1 MEGPQTGVR
10 EVVSGVSKTEVTVGG
25 RTISFETGR
34 LAKQASGSV
43 LVRTGDTMVLVT
55 AVVAASERNVDFF
68 PLTVDIEAG
77 MYAAGKIPGGF
88 IKKEGRPSDQSI
100 LNARLID
107 RPIRPL
113 WPKGF
118 NRETHIVATVLSVDK
133 KNPYDVLALTGASA
147 ALCLSEAPFGGPV
160 GAVRVAKVE
169 GEWVV
174 NPTYEEIDQSPIN
187 LVVAGT
193 KDAIGMVEAGCD
205 EVDEADIVAALE
217 VAHEAIKGICSGIS
231 AWAAEVGVPKMEFT
245 PKVADRGLMEKI
257 KESYGD
263 RLIEACN
270 VLDKH
275 GRAGALAALKQELVS
290 GWLPEDAT
298 EEQIAEAAGVSK
310 AFDAVEKEHVRKTIA
325 VDKKRPDARGVD
337 EIRPISCE
345 VSVAPRTHGSGLF
358 TRGQTQVMTLLTLGA
373 ARDEQRVDGLDIEES
388 KRFMHHYKFP
398 PFSVGETGFMRGP
411 GRREIGH
418 GALAERALVPVVPDE
433 EQFPYTI
440 RLVSETLES
449 NGSSSMAS
457 VCASTLAMM
466 DAGVPIARP
475 VAGIA
480 MGLIKEGDDYVVL
493 TDIAGVED
501 HLGDMDFKV
510 AGTDRGITAL
520 QMDIKI
526 TGVTFEIMRD
536 ALARARKARLFIL
549 DRIAEALSGPRP
561 ELSEF
566 APRIATI
573 RIDPEKIG
581 AVIGKGG
588 ETIRGME
595 AEFECTIDV
604 AEDGLIKVFA
614 TDGKLGDQCIQRI
627 NLLTRETQVGDI
639 VEGHVASTTSFG
651 AFVTLKPGTDGLVHI
666 SRLADRRVATVE
678 EVVNRGDL
686 VRVEVLDVQQQ
697 PGGKEKISLRLLENL
712 SKKDD

>member
-1 MEGPQTGVR
+1 VAN
-10 EVVSGVSKTEVTVGG
+10 GVSRTEVTLGD
-25 RTISFETGR
+25 RTITFETGR

-43 LVRTGDTMVLVT
+43 VVRSGDTMVLVT
-55 AVVAASERNVDFF
+55 AVIAANERNVDFF
-68 PLTVDIEAG
+68 PLTVDVEAG

-133 KNPYDVLALTGASA
+133 KNPYDVLAVTGASA

-160 GAVRVAKVE
+160 AAVRVVKVDDA
-169 GEWVV
+169 WIV
-174 NPTYEEIDQSPIN
+174 NPTYEEIDQSPVN

-193 KDAIGMVEAGCD
+193 KDAIGMVEAGCE
-205 EVDEADIVAALE
+205 EVDEADIIAGLE
-217 VAHEAIKGICSGIS
+217 VAHDAIKKICAAIS
-231 AWAAEVGVPKMEFT
+231 TWTAEIGEPKMEFA
-245 PKVADRGLMEKI
+245 PKVPDRALM
-257 KESYGD
+257 D
-263 RLIEACN
+263 RVKARVGSRIEEASN

-275 GRAGALAALKQELVS
+275 GRSDALSTLKQELV
-290 GWLPEDAT
+290 GNWLSAEPSD
-298 EEQIAEAAGVSK
+298 EEVAEAAKVAK
-310 AFDAVEKEHVRKTIA
+310 AFDAVEKESVRKAIA
-325 VDKKRPDARGVD
+325 VDKKRPDGRGVD
-337 EIRPISCE
+337 EIRQISCD
-345 VSVAPRTHGSGLF
+345 VSYAPRTHGSGLF
-358 TRGQTQVMTLLTLGA
+358 TRGQTQVLTLLTLGA

-418 GALAERALVPVVPDE
+418 GALAERALLPVVPDE
-433 EQFPYTI
+433 EKFPYTI

-457 VCASTLAMM
+457 VCASTLALM
-466 DAGVPIARP
+466 DAGVPITSP

-510 AGTDRGITAL
+510 AGTEKGITAL

-526 TGVTFEIMRD
+526 SGVTFEIMRD
-536 ALARARKARLFIL
+536 ALARAKKARLFIL
-549 DRIAEALSGPRP
+549 ERIAEAIPGPRA
-561 ELSEF
+561 ELSDF

-614 TDGKLGDQCIQRI
+614 TDGKLGDGCIERI
-627 NLLTRETQVGDI
+627 GLLTRETQVGDI
-639 VEGHVASTTSFG
+639 VDGRVASTTSFG

-666 SRLADRRVATVE
+666 SRLADHRVNVVE
-678 EVVNRGDL
+678 DVVNRGDL
-686 VRVEVLDVQQQ
+686 VRVEVLDVQIQ
-697 PGGKEKISLRLLENL
+697 GGKEKISLKLLENL
-712 SKKDD
+712 SKKEG

>member
-1 MEGPQTGVR
+1 M
-10 EVVSGVSKTEVTVGG
+10 VSGVSKTEVTLGDKKI
-25 RTISFETGR
+25 TFETGK

-43 LVRTGDTMVLVT
+43 VDRSGDTMVLCT
-55 AVVAASERNVDFF
+55 AVVASTERNVDFF
-68 PLTVDIEAG
+68 PLTVDVEAG
-77 MYAAGKIPGGF
+77 LYAAGKIPGGF
-88 IKKEGRPSDQSI
+88 IKKEGRPSDQAI

-118 NRETHIVATVLSVDK
+118 NKETHIVATVLSVDK
-133 KNPYDVLALTGASA
+133 TNPYDVLAVAGASA
-147 ALCLSEAPFGGPV
+147 ALCLSEAPFMGPV
-160 GAVRVAKVE
+160 GCVRVAKVD
-169 GEWVV
+169 GSWGV
-174 NPTYEEIDQSPIN
+174 NPTYEEIEQSPVN

-193 KDAIGMVEAGCD
+193 AEAIGMVEAGCE
-205 EVDEADIVAALE
+205 EVDEADILAGLE
-217 VAHEAIKGICSGIS
+217 VAHEAIKKQAQVIT
-231 AWAAEVGVPKMEFT
+231 AWAKEAGKPKMDFAQKL
-245 PKVADRGLMEKI
+245 PDQLLMDKI
-257 KESYGD
+257 KARFGGD
-263 RLIEACN
+263 VQDASN
-270 VLDKH
+270 VFDKH
-275 GRAGALAALKQELVS
+275 KRAEAVANVKMQVLAAWPPAEGSEDSAAETAALA
-290 GWLPEDAT
+290 
-298 EEQIAEAAGVSK
+298 K
-310 AFDAVEKEHVRKTIA
+310 AFDAVEKETVRRTIA
-325 VDKKRPDARGVD
+325 VDKKRPDGRGVD
-337 EIRPISCE
+337 EIRPLDCD
-345 VSVAPRTHGSGLF
+345 VKVAPRTHGSGLF
-358 TRGQTQVMTLLTLGA
+358 TRGQTQVLTLLTLGA
-373 ARDEQRVDGLDIEES
+373 ARDEQRIDGLDIEES

-418 GALAERALVPVVPDE
+418 GALAERALIPVIPDE
-433 EQFPYTI
+433 EKFPYTI

-457 VCASTLAMM
+457 VCASTLALM
-466 DAGVPIARP
+466 DAGVPITRP

-480 MGLIKEGDDYVVL
+480 MGLIKEKEDYVVL

-510 AGTDRGITAL
+510 AGTDKGITAL

-526 TGVTFEIMRD
+526 KGVTFEIMKD
-536 ALARARKARLFIL
+536 ALERARKARLAIL
-549 DRIAEALSGPRP
+549 DAIAGALPGPRA
-561 ELSEF
+561 ELSDF

-614 TDGKLGDQCIQRI
+614 TDGKLGDACIERI
-627 NLLTRETQVGDI
+627 HILTKNMEVGDI
-639 VEGHVASTTSFG
+639 VEGRVASTTSFG

-666 SRLADRRVATVE
+666 SRLADHRVGTVE

-686 VRVEVLDVQQQ
+686 VRVEVLDVQMQN
-697 PGGKEKISLRLLENL
+697 GKEKISLRLLENL
-712 SKKDD
+712 SEKEGSGN

>member
-1 MEGPQTGVR
+1 MA
-10 EVVSGVSKTEVTVGG
+10 SGVSRTEVAVGD
-25 RTISFETGR
+25 RIISFETGR

-43 LVRTGDTMVLVT
+43 LVRSGDTMVLVT
-55 AVVAASERNVDFF
+55 AVVAANERNVDFF
-68 PLTVDIEAG
+68 PLTVDVEAG

-88 IKKEGRPSDQSI
+88 IKKEGRPSDQAI

-118 NRETHIVATVLSVDK
+118 NRETHIVATVLSVDR
-133 KNPYDVLALTGASA
+133 KNPYDVLAVTGASA
-147 ALCLSEAPFGGPV
+147 ALALSEAPFLGPV

-169 GEWVV
+169 GSWIV
-174 NPTYEEIDQSPIN
+174 NPTYEEIDLSPIN

-193 KDAIGMVEAGCD
+193 KDAIGMVEAGCE
-205 EVDEADIVAALE
+205 EVDEADLVEALE
-217 VAHEAIKGICSGIS
+217 VAHEAIKKICDVVSTWQTEAG
-231 AWAAEVGVPKMEFT
+231 EPKMEFVEKL
-245 PKVADRGLMEKI
+245 PDRALMDKI
-257 KESYGD
+257 KERYGE
-263 RLIEACN
+263 RLTEAFN
-270 VLDKH
+270 VFDKH
-275 GRAGALAALKQELVS
+275 GRADALAVLKQEVV
-290 GWLPEDAT
+290 GNWLPEDAT
-298 EEQIAEAAGVSK
+298 EEQIAEAVGVSK
-310 AFDAVEKEHVRKTIA
+310 AFDAVEKEHVRRTIA
-325 VDKKRPDARGVD
+325 VEKKRPDARGVD
-337 EIRPISCE
+337 EIRPITCE

-418 GALAERALVPVVPDE
+418 GALAERSLVPVVPDE
-433 EQFPYTI
+433 EKFPYTI

-457 VCASTLAMM
+457 VCASTLALM

-510 AGTDRGITAL
+510 AGTDRGVTAL

-549 DRIAEALSGPRP
+549 ERIADSISGPRS

-614 TDGKLGDQCIQRI
+614 TDGKLGDQCIERI
-627 NLLTRETQVGDI
+627 NLLTRETQAGDI
-639 VEGHVASTTSFG
+639 VEGRVASTTSFG

-712 SKKDD
+712 SKGPDSK

>member
-1 MEGPQTGVR
+1 MGEKTVA
-10 EVVSGVSKTEVTVGG
+10 SGVSTTEVTVGDK
-25 RTISFETGR
+25 RITFETGR
-34 LAKQASGSV
+34 LAKQASGAV
-43 LVRTGDTMVLVT
+43 VVRSGDTMVLVT
-55 AVVAASERNVDFF
+55 AVVASTERNADFF
-68 PLTVDIEAG
+68 PLTVDVEAG

-88 IKKEGRPSDQSI
+88 IKKEGRPSDQAI

-118 NRETHIVATVLSVDK
+118 NKETHIVATVLSVDK
-133 KNPYDVLALTGASA
+133 TNPYDVLALVGASA
-147 ALCLSEAPFGGPV
+147 ALSISEAPFLGPV
-160 GAVRVAKVE
+160 GAVRMAKVD
-169 GEWVV
+169 GAWVV
-174 NPTYEEIDQSPIN
+174 NPTYQQIEKSPIN

-193 KDAIGMVEAGCD
+193 ADAIGMVEAGCE
-205 EVDEADIVAALE
+205 EVDESEIIAGLE
-217 VAHEAIKGICSGIS
+217 VAHEAIKKQVEVIN
-231 AWAAEVGVPKMEFT
+231 AWAAEVGVPKMEFAERL
-245 PKVADRGLMEKI
+245 PDQLLVDKI
-257 KESYGD
+257 KARFAGD
-263 RLIEACN
+263 IATASA

-275 GRAGALAALKQELVS
+275 ERASALAEVKQRVLDAWPPAADAADPSDEIAAL
-290 GWLPEDAT
+290 
-298 EEQIAEAAGVSK
+298 SK
-310 AFDAVEKEHVRKTIA
+310 AFDAVEKEMVRRAIA
-325 VDKKRPDARGVD
+325 VEKKRPDGRAIE
-337 EIRPISCE
+337 EIRPLACE
-345 VSVAPRTHGSGLF
+345 VGVAPRTHGSGLF
-358 TRGQTQVMTLLTLGA
+358 TRGQTQVLTLLTLGA
-373 ARDEQRVDGLDIEES
+373 ARDEQRIDGLDIEES

-398 PFSVGETGFMRGP
+398 PFSVGEVGFMRGP

-433 EQFPYTI
+433 ETFPYTI
-440 RLVSETLES
+440 RLVSETMES

-457 VCASTLAMM
+457 VCASTLALM
-466 DAGVPIARP
+466 DAGVPITRP

-480 MGLIKEGDDYVVL
+480 MGLVKEKDDYVVL

-526 TGVTFEIMRD
+526 KGVTFAIMRD
-536 ALARARKARLFIL
+536 ALERAKKARLFIL
-549 DRIAEALSGPRP
+549 DTMAKAIESPRATLSD
-561 ELSEF
+561 F

-614 TDGKLGDQCIQRI
+614 TDGKLGDACIERI
-627 NLLTRETQVGDI
+627 GLLTRDTRAGDI
-639 VEGHVASTTSFG
+639 VEGRVASTTSFG
-651 AFVTLKPGTDGLVHI
+651 AFVTLKPGTDGLIHI
-666 SRLADRRVATVE
+666 SRLADRRVGTVE
-678 EVVNRGDL
+678 EVVNKGDL
-686 VRVEVLDVQQQ
+686 VRVEVLEVQSQ
-697 PGGKEKISLRLLENL
+697 GGKEKISLRLLENL
-712 SKKDD
+712 SKKEGSVD

>member
-1 MEGPQTGVR
+1 VA
-10 EVVSGVSKTEVTVGG
+10 SGVSRTEVGLGDKRIT
-25 RTISFETGR
+25 FETGR
-34 LAKQASGSV
+34 LAKQASGAV
-43 LVRTGDTMVLVT
+43 VVRSGDTMVLVT
-55 AVVAASERNVDFF
+55 AVVASTERNVDFF
-68 PLTVDIEAG
+68 PLTVDVEAG

-88 IKKEGRPSDQSI
+88 IKKEGRPSDQAI

-133 KNPYDVLALTGASA
+133 TNPYDVLALAGASA
-147 ALCLSEAPFGGPV
+147 ALCLSEAPFLGPV
-160 GAVRVAKVE
+160 GAVRVAKVD
-169 GEWVV
+169 GSWVV
-174 NPTYEEIDQSPIN
+174 NPTYEEIDKSPVN

-193 KDAIGMVEAGCD
+193 ADAISMVEAGCE
-205 EVDEADIVAALE
+205 EVDEAEVIAGLE
-217 VAHEAIKGICSGIS
+217 VAHEAIKKQVEVIRS
-231 AWAAEVGVPKMEFT
+231 WAAEVGVPKMEFEEKL
-245 PKVADRGLMEKI
+245 PDRLLMDKI
-257 KESYGD
+257 KARFGVE
-263 RLIEACN
+263 IEEASS
-270 VLDKH
+270 VLDKLERTSAVAAVKREVLEAFPP
-275 GRAGALAALKQELVS
+275 GEDSEDPAAETARLA
-290 GWLPEDAT
+290 
-298 EEQIAEAAGVSK
+298 K
-310 AFDAVEKEHVRKTIA
+310 AFDGVEKETVRRVIA
-325 VDKKRPDARGVD
+325 VDKKRPDGRGVD
-337 EIRPISCE
+337 EIREISCDIR
-345 VSVAPRTHGSGLF
+345 VAPRTHGSGLF
-358 TRGQTQVMTLLTLGA
+358 TRGQTQVLTLLTLGA
-373 ARDEQRVDGLDIEES
+373 ARDEQRIDGLDLEES

-418 GALAERALVPVVPDE
+418 GALAERALIPLIPDE
-433 EQFPYTI
+433 EAFPYTI

-457 VCASTLAMM
+457 VCASTLALM
-466 DAGVPIARP
+466 DAGVPVARP

-480 MGLIKEGDDYVVL
+480 MGLVKEMADYVVL

-510 AGTDRGITAL
+510 AGTVKGITAL

-526 TGVTFEIMRD
+526 TGVTFDIMRD
-536 ALARARKARLFIL
+536 ALERARKARLFIL
-549 DRIAEALSGPRP
+549 DKITETIGAPRSQLSD
-561 ELSEF
+561 F
-566 APRIATI
+566 APRISTI

-604 AEDGLIKVFA
+604 SEDGLIKVFA
-614 TDGKLGDQCIQRI
+614 TDGRLGDACIERI
-627 NLLTRETQVGDI
+627 GLLTRETQAGDI
-639 VEGHVASTTSFG
+639 VEGRVASTTSFG

-666 SRLADRRVATVE
+666 SRLADHRVGTVE

-686 VRVEVLDVQQQ
+686 VRVEVLEVQMQ
-697 PGGKEKISLRLLENL
+697 GGKEKISLRLLENL
-712 SKKDD
+712 SKKDGSVG

>member
-1 MEGPQTGVR
+1 MA
-10 EVVSGVSKTEVTVGG
+10 SGVSTTEVTVGDKQI
-25 RTISFETGR
+25 TFETGR
-34 LAKQASGSV
+34 LAKQASGAV
-43 LVRTGDTMVLVT
+43 VVRSGDTMVLVT
-55 AVVAASERNVDFF
+55 AVVATNERNVDFF
-68 PLTVDIEAG
+68 PLTVDVEAG

-88 IKKEGRPSDQSI
+88 IKREGRASDQSI

-118 NRETHIVATVLSVDK
+118 NRETHIVATVLSVDR
-133 KNPYDVLALTGASA
+133 KNPYDVLAIAGASA
-147 ALCLSEAPFGGPV
+147 ALCISEAPFAGPV
-160 GAVRVAKVE
+160 GAVRVAKIE
-169 GEWVV
+169 GNWVV
-174 NPTYEEIDQSPIN
+174 NPTYEEIDQSPVN

-193 KDAIGMVEAGCD
+193 RNAISMVEAGCD
-205 EVDEADIVAALE
+205 EVDEADIIAGLE
-217 VAHEAIKGICSGIS
+217 VAHEAIKKQVDAIS
-231 AWAAEVGVPKMEFT
+231 AWAAEVGVPKMEFA
-245 PKVADRGLMEKI
+245 PKLPDRAVMDKI
-257 KESYGD
+257 KARVGSQ
-263 RLIEACN
+263 IQEASN

-275 GRAGALAALKQELVS
+275 DRAGELAALKQELVTNWAPD
-290 GWLPEDAT
+290 GAT
-298 EEQIAEAAGVSK
+298 DEQIAEAAQVAK
-310 AFDAVEKEHVRKTIA
+310 AFDAVEKEAVRHAIA
-325 VDKKRPDARGVD
+325 VDKKRPDGRGVD
-337 EIRPISCE
+337 EIRTITCE
-345 VSVAPRTHGSGLF
+345 VGVAPRTHGSGLF
-358 TRGQTQVMTLLTLGA
+358 TRGQTQVLTLLTLGA
-373 ARDEQRVDGLDIEES
+373 ARDEQRIDGLDIEES

-398 PFSVGETGFMRGP
+398 PFSVGEAGFMRGP

-418 GALAERALVPVVPDE
+418 GALAERALLRVVPDE
-433 EQFPYTI
+433 EKFPYTI

-457 VCASTLAMM
+457 VCASTLALM
-466 DAGVPIARP
+466 DAGVPIAHP

-480 MGLIKEGDDYVVL
+480 MGLVKEGDDYVVL

-510 AGTDRGITAL
+510 AGTDKGITAL

-549 DRIAEALSGPRP
+549 DRMAEVLSGPRP
-561 ELSEF
+561 ELSDF

-614 TDGKLGDQCIQRI
+614 TDGKLGDGCIERI
-627 NLLTRETQVGDI
+627 GLLTRETQVGDI
-639 VEGHVASTTSFG
+639 VEGRVASTTSFG

-666 SRLADRRVATVE
+666 SRLADHRVNVVE
-678 EVVNRGDL
+678 DVVNRGDL
-686 VRVEVLDVQQQ
+686 VRVEVLDVQMQ
-697 PGGKEKISLRLLENL
+697 GGKEKISLRLLENL
-712 SKKDD
+712 SAKEG

>member
-1 MEGPQTGVR
+1 VSTR
-10 EVVSGVSKTEVTVGG
+10 EVVVGDK
-25 RTISFETGR
+25 RISFETGR
-34 LAKQASGSV
+34 LAKQASGAV
-43 LVRTGDTMVLVT
+43 VVRSGDTMVLVT
-55 AVVAASERNVDFF
+55 AVVAATERNVDFF
-68 PLTVDIEAG
+68 PLTVDVEAG

-88 IKKEGRPSDQSI
+88 IKKEGRPSDQAI

-133 KNPYDVLALTGASA
+133 KNPYDVLAVVGASA
-147 ALCLSEAPFGGPV
+147 ALCLSEAPFLGPV
-160 GAVRVAKVE
+160 GAVRVAKVD
-169 GEWVV
+169 GAWVV
-174 NPTYEEIDQSPIN
+174 NPTYEEIELSPVN

-193 KDAIGMVEAGCD
+193 RNAIGMVEAGCD
-205 EVDEADIVAALE
+205 EVDESDIIAGLE
-217 VAHEAIKGICSGIS
+217 VAHEAIRKQVDEIA
-231 AWAAEVGVPKMEFT
+231 AWAAEAGVAKMEFAEKL
-245 PKVADRGLMEKI
+245 PDRALMDKIRARAGAD
-257 KESYGD
+257 
-263 RLIEACN
+263 IEEASN

-275 GRAGALAALKQELVS
+275 GRADALAALKQDIVANWLVD
-290 GWLPEDAT
+290 DAS
-298 EEQIAEAAGVSK
+298 EEEVAEAGQVAK
-310 AFDAVEKEHVRKTIA
+310 AFDAVEKETVRRAIA
-325 VDKKRPDARGVD
+325 VEKKRPDGRGAD

-345 VSVAPRTHGSGLF
+345 VGVAPRTHGSGLF
-358 TRGQTQVMTLLTLGA
+358 TRGQTQVLTLLTLGA
-373 ARDEQRVDGLDIEES
+373 ARDEQRIDGLDIEES

-418 GALAERALVPVVPDE
+418 GALAERALSPVVPDE
-433 EQFPYTI
+433 EKFPYTI

-457 VCASTLAMM
+457 VCASTLALM
-466 DAGVPIARP
+466 DAGVPVSRP

-480 MGLIKEGDDYVVL
+480 MGLIKEGDEYVVL

-526 TGVTFEIMRD
+526 SGVTFEIMRD

-549 DRIAEALSGPRP
+549 DRIADAISGPRP

-614 TDGKLGDQCIQRI
+614 TDGKLGDACIERI
-627 NLLTRETQVGDI
+627 NLLTRETQAGDI
-639 VEGHVASTTSFG
+639 VEGRVASTTSFG

-666 SRLADRRVATVE
+666 SRLADHRVATVE
-678 EVVNRGDL
+678 DVVNRGDL
-686 VRVEVLDVQQQ
+686 VRVEVLDVQVQ
-697 PGGKEKISLRLLENL
+697 GGKEKISLRLLENL
-712 SKKDD
+712 SKKEG

>member
-1 MEGPQTGVR
+1 MG
-10 EVVSGVSKTEVTVGG
+10 SGVSSTEVTLGDK
-25 RTISFETGR
+25 RITFETGK
-34 LAKQASGSV
+34 LAKQASGAV
-43 LVRTGDTMVLVT
+43 VVRSGDTMVLVT
-55 AVVAASERNVDFF
+55 AVVASNERNVDFF
-68 PLTVDIEAG
+68 PLTVDVEAG

-88 IKKEGRPSDQSI
+88 IKKEGRASDQAI

-118 NRETHIVATVLSVDK
+118 NKETHIVATVLSVDRV
-133 KNPYDVLALTGASA
+133 NPYDVLALAGASA
-147 ALCLSEAPFGGPV
+147 ALSISEAPFAGPV
-160 GAVRVAKVE
+160 GAVRVAKVD
-169 GEWVV
+169 GEWVI
-174 NPTYEEIDQSPIN
+174 NPTYDEIDRSPIN

-193 KDAIGMVEAGCD
+193 ADAIGMVEAGC
-205 EVDEADIVAALE
+205 EEISEADIVAALE
-217 VAHEAIKGICSGIS
+217 VGHEAIKKECQVIA
-231 AWAAEVGVPKMEFT
+231 AWAAEIGKPKMEFVERL
-245 PKVADRGLMEKI
+245 PDAGLMDKI
-257 KESYGD
+257 RTRFGQDIS
-263 RLIEACN
+263 RASA
-270 VLDKH
+270 VFDKH
-275 GRAGALAALKQELVS
+275 ERSDALAALKQQVLET
-290 GWLPEDAT
+290 WPPADDAADPA
-298 EEQIAEAAGVSK
+298 AETAALAK
-310 AFDAVEKEHVRKTIA
+310 AFDAVEKETVRRSIA
-325 VDKKRPDARGVD
+325 VDKKRPDGRGTE

-345 VSVAPRTHGSGLF
+345 VGMAPRTHGSGLF
-358 TRGQTQVMTLLTLGA
+358 TRGQTQVLTLLTLGA
-373 ARDEQRVDGLDIEES
+373 ARDEQRIDGIDLEES

-398 PFSVGETGFMRGP
+398 PFSVGEAGFMRGP

-433 EQFPYTI
+433 EKFPYTI

-457 VCASTLAMM
+457 VCGSTLALL
-466 DAGVPIARP
+466 DAGVPITRP

-480 MGLIKEGDDYVVL
+480 MGLVKEQDDYVVL

-526 TGVTFEIMRD
+526 KGVTFDIMRD
-536 ALARARKARLFIL
+536 ALESARKARLFIL
-549 DRIAEALSGPRP
+549 DRIGEALPGPRT

-614 TDGKLGDQCIQRI
+614 SSGKLGDACIERI
-627 NLLTRETQVGDI
+627 GLLTRETRAGDI
-639 VEGHVASTTSFG
+639 VEGRVASTTSFG

-666 SRLADRRVATVE
+666 SRLADHRVGTVE

-686 VRVEVLDVQQQ
+686 VRVEVLEVQQQ
-697 PGGKEKISLRLLENL
+697 GGKEKISLRLLENL
-712 SKKDD
+712 SKEGSGD

>member
-1 MEGPQTGVR
+1 VA
-10 EVVSGVSKTEVTVGG
+10 SGVSKTEIIVGG
-25 RTISFETGR
+25 KTISLETGR
-34 LAKQASGSV
+34 LAKQASGSA
-43 LVRTGDTMVLVT
+43 LIRMGDTMVLVT
-55 AVVAASERNVDFF
+55 AVVASNERNVDFF
-68 PLTVDIEAG
+68 PLTVDVEAG

-88 IKKEGRPSDQSI
+88 IKKEGRANDHSI
-100 LNARLID
+100 LTARLID

-118 NRETHIVATVLSVDK
+118 NKETHIVATVLSVDK
-133 KNPYDVLALTGASA
+133 KNPYDVLAVTGASA

-169 GEWVV
+169 DEWIV
-174 NPTYEEIDQSPIN
+174 NPTYEEIEQSPIN

-193 KDAIGMVEAGCD
+193 RDAIGMVEAGCE
-205 EVDEADIVAALE
+205 EVDEADIIAGLE
-217 VAHEAIKGICSGIS
+217 VAHEAIKQICAGIA
-231 AWAAEVGVPKMEFT
+231 AWAAEVGVPNMEFAPRVPDKT
-245 PKVADRGLMEKI
+245 LMAKVKAR
-257 KESYGD
+257 YGD
-263 RLIEACN
+263 RMVEASN

-275 GRAGALAALKQELVS
+275 GRADALSALKQEAVAS
-290 GWLPEDAT
+290 WAPEGSS
-298 EEQIAEAAGVSK
+298 EEQIAEVAGVAK
-310 AFDAVEKEHVRKTIA
+310 AFDALEKEYVRHTIA

-337 EIRPISCE
+337 EIRAISCE
-345 VSVAPRTHGSGLF
+345 VGVAPRTHGSGLF
-358 TRGQTQVMTLLTLGA
+358 TRGQTQVLTLLTLGA
-373 ARDEQRVDGLDIEES
+373 ARDEQRVDGLDVEES

-398 PFSVGETGFMRGP
+398 PFSVGEAGFMRGP

-418 GALAERALVPVVPDE
+418 GALAERALVRVIPDE
-433 EQFPYTI
+433 EKFPYTI

-457 VCASTLAMM
+457 VCASTLALM
-466 DAGVPIARP
+466 DAGVPITRP

-510 AGTDRGITAL
+510 AGTDQGITAL

-526 TGVTFEIMRD
+526 TGVTFDIMRD
-536 ALARARKARLFIL
+536 ALARAKKARLFIL
-549 DRIAEALSGPRP
+549 DRIAEVISAPRADLSD
-561 ELSEF
+561 F

-614 TDGKLGDQCIQRI
+614 TDGKLGDGCIERI
-627 NLLTRETQVGDI
+627 GLLTRETQVGDI
-639 VEGHVASTTSFG
+639 VEGRVASTTSFG
-651 AFVTLKPGTDGLVHI
+651 AFVTLKPGTDGLVPI
-666 SRLADRRVATVE
+666 SRLADHRVNVVE
-678 EVVNRGDL
+678 DVVNRGDL
-686 VRVEVLDVQQQ
+686 VRVEVLEVQMQ
-697 PGGKEKISLRLLENL
+697 GGKEKISLRLLENL
-712 SKKDD
+712 SHKEG

>member
-1 MEGPQTGVR
+1 VAGEVR
-10 EVVSGVSKTEVTVGG
+10 TTEVTVGDK
-25 RTISFETGR
+25 RITFETGR
-34 LAKQASGSV
+34 LAKQASGAV
-43 LVRTGDTMVLVT
+43 VVRSGDTMVLVT
-55 AVVAASERNVDFF
+55 AVIASTERNVDFF
-68 PLTVDIEAG
+68 PLTVDVEAG

-133 KNPYDVLALTGASA
+133 KNPYDVLAVAGASA
-147 ALCLSEAPFGGPV
+147 ALSLSQAPFMGPV
-160 GAVRVAKVE
+160 GAVRVAKVD
-169 GEWVV
+169 GNWVV
-174 NPTYEEIDQSPIN
+174 NPTYEEIDKSPVN

-193 KDAIGMVEAGCD
+193 AEAIGMVEAGCEEID
-205 EVDEADIVAALE
+205 ESEILAGLE
-217 VAHEAIKGICSGIS
+217 VAHDAIKKQVEVIRAWS
-231 AWAAEVGVPKMEFT
+231 AEFGVAKMEFAERV
-245 PKVADRGLMEKI
+245 PDRELMERI
-257 KESYGD
+257 KSRFGSD
-263 RLIEACN
+263 IEKASG
-270 VLDKH
+270 VFDKLE
-275 GRAGALAALKQELVS
+275 RASALSALKQEVVAALVPS
-290 GWLPEDAT
+290 GEAVDGTPDAG
-298 EEQIAEAAGVSK
+298 AVGK
-310 AFDAVEKEHVRKTIA
+310 AFDDVEKELVRKVIA
-325 VDKKRPDARGVD
+325 VDKKRPDGRGVD
-337 EIRPISCE
+337 EIRPIDCE
-345 VSVAPRTHGSGLF
+345 VRVAPRTHGSGLF
-358 TRGQTQVMTLLTLGA
+358 TRGQTQVLTLLTLGA
-373 ARDEQRVDGLDIEES
+373 ARDEQRIDGLDVEES

-418 GALAERALVPVVPDE
+418 GALAERALDQVIPDE
-433 EQFPYTI
+433 ETFPYTI

-457 VCASTLAMM
+457 VCASTLALL
-466 DAGVPIARP
+466 DAGVPIVRP

-480 MGLIKEGDDYVVL
+480 MGLVKEGDDYVIL

-510 AGTDRGITAL
+510 AGTQQGITAL

-526 TGVTFEIMRD
+526 KGITFDIMKD
-536 ALARARKARLFIL
+536 ALERARKARLFIL
-549 DRIAEALSGPRP
+549 DKIAAVLSAPRG

-566 APRIATI
+566 APRIGTI

-604 AEDGLIKVFA
+604 AEDGLVKVFA
-614 TDGKLGDQCIQRI
+614 SDGKLGDTCLERI
-627 NLLTRETQVGDI
+627 RLLTRETQVGDI
-639 VEGHVASTTSFG
+639 VEGRVASTTSFG
-651 AFVTLKPGTDGLVHI
+651 AFVTLKPGTDGLIHI
-666 SRLADRRVATVE
+666 SRLADHRVNTVE
-678 EVVNRGDL
+678 DVVNRGDL
-686 VRVEVLDVQQQ
+686 VRVEVLEVQMQ
-697 PGGKEKISLRLLENL
+697 GGKEKISLRLLENL
-712 SKKDD
+712 SSKEGSGD

>member
-1 MEGPQTGVR
+1 VA
-10 EVVSGVSKTEVTVGG
+10 SGVSRTEVTLGDK
-25 RTISFETGR
+25 TISFETGR
-34 LAKQASGSV
+34 LAKQASGAV
-43 LVRTGDTMVLVT
+43 VVRSGDTMVLVT
-55 AVVAASERNVDFF
+55 AVVASNERNVDFF
-68 PLTVDIEAG
+68 PLTVDVEAG

-88 IKKEGRPSDQSI
+88 IKREGRASDQAI

-107 RPIRPL
+107 RPVRPL

-118 NRETHIVATVLSVDK
+118 NKETHIVATVLSVDK
-133 KNPYDVLALTGASA
+133 TNPYDVLAVAGASA
-147 ALCLSEAPFGGPV
+147 ALSISEAPFQGPI
-160 GAVRVAKVE
+160 GAVRVAKVN
-169 GEWVV
+169 GSWVV
-174 NPTYEEIDQSPIN
+174 NPTYDEIDQSPVN

-193 KDAIGMVEAGCD
+193 SEAIGMVEAGCE
-205 EVDEADIVAALE
+205 EVDEAEILAGLE
-217 VAHEAIKGICSGIS
+217 VAHDAIKKQVEAIRS
-231 AWAAEVGVPKMEFT
+231 WAAEVGAPKMEFAQKL
-245 PKVADRGLMEKI
+245 PDPALMDKI
-257 KESYGD
+257 RAQFGAAVEQAS
-263 RLIEACN
+263 N

-275 GRAGALAALKQELVS
+275 ERSAAVAAVKQQVLETWPPAEGSEDPAAESAALA
-290 GWLPEDAT
+290 
-298 EEQIAEAAGVSK
+298 K
-310 AFDAVEKEHVRKTIA
+310 AFDAVEKETVRRVVA
-325 VDKKRPDARGVD
+325 VDKKRPDGRGVD
-337 EIRPISCE
+337 EIRQLDCD
-345 VSVAPRTHGSGLF
+345 VRVAPRTHGSGLF
-358 TRGQTQVMTLLTLGA
+358 TRGQTQVLTLLTLGA
-373 ARDEQRVDGLDIEES
+373 ARDEQRIDGLDIEES

-398 PFSVGETGFMRGP
+398 PFSVGEAGFMRGP

-418 GALAERALVPVVPDE
+418 GALAERALSPLIPGE

-457 VCASTLAMM
+457 VCASTLALM
-466 DAGVPIARP
+466 DAGVPIERP

-510 AGTDRGITAL
+510 AGTDQGITAL

-526 TGVTFEIMRD
+526 QGVTFAIMKD
-536 ALARARKARLFIL
+536 ALERARQARMFIL
-549 DRIAEALSGPRP
+549 DKIKSTIGEPRTQLSD
-561 ELSEF
+561 F
-566 APRIATI
+566 APRIGTI

-614 TDGKLGDQCIQRI
+614 TDGRLGDACLERI
-627 NLLTRETQVGDI
+627 GLLTRETQAGDI
-639 VEGHVASTTSFG
+639 IEGRVASTTSFG

-666 SRLADRRVATVE
+666 SRLADRRVANVE

-686 VRVEVLDVQQQ
+686 VRVEVLEVQQQ

-712 SKKDD
+712 SAKEGSVD

>member
-1 MEGPQTGVR
+1 MA
-10 EVVSGVSKTEVTVGG
+10 SGISAVEVTVGDKKI
-25 RTISFETGR
+25 TFETGK
-34 LAKQASGSV
+34 LAKQASGAV
-43 LVRTGDTMVLVT
+43 VVRSGDTMVLVT
-55 AVVAASERNVDFF
+55 AVVAATERNVDFF
-68 PLTVDIEAG
+68 PLTVDVEAG

-88 IKKEGRPSDQSI
+88 IKKEGRPSDQAI

-118 NRETHIVATVLSVDK
+118 NRETHIVATVLSVDRT
-133 KNPYDVLALTGASA
+133 NPYDVLALVGASA
-147 ALCLSEAPFGGPV
+147 ALSLSEAPFHGPV
-160 GAVRVAKVE
+160 GAVRVAKVDHV
-169 GEWVV
+169 WVV
-174 NPTYEEIDQSPIN
+174 NPTYEQIDQSPVN

-193 KDAIGMVEAGCD
+193 ADAIGMVEAGCE
-205 EVDEADIVAALE
+205 EVDEADIIAGLE
-217 VAHEAIKGICSGIS
+217 VAHEAIKKQVEVIRQ
-231 AWAAEVGVPKMEFT
+231 WASEVGVPKMEFT
-245 PKVADRGLMEKI
+245 EKLPDQLFMDKI
-257 KESYGD
+257 KARFAGEIVQASS
-263 RLIEACN
+263 

-275 GRAGALAALKQELVS
+275 DRANAVAAVKQQALAAWPPS
-290 GWLPEDAT
+290 SDSTDAVL
-298 EEQIAEAAGVSK
+298 EIAQLSK
-310 AFDAVEKEHVRKTIA
+310 AFDAVEKETVRRLIA
-325 VDKKRPDARGVD
+325 VEKKRPDGRGVD
-337 EIRPISCE
+337 EIRTLTCE
-345 VSVAPRTHGSGLF
+345 VGLAPRTHGSGLF
-358 TRGQTQVMTLLTLGA
+358 TRGQTQVLTLLTLGA
-373 ARDEQRVDGLDIEES
+373 ARDEQRVDGLDVEES

-418 GALAERALVPVVPDE
+418 GALAERALIPVIPDE
-433 EQFPYTI
+433 EKFPYTI

-457 VCASTLAMM
+457 VCGSTLALM
-466 DAGVPIARP
+466 DAGVPIERP

-480 MGLIKEGDDYVVL
+480 MGLIKEMDDYVVL

-510 AGTDRGITAL
+510 AGTDKGITAL

-526 TGVTFEIMRD
+526 KGVTFAIMKD
-536 ALARARKARLFIL
+536 ALESARKARLSIL
-549 DRIAEALSGPRP
+549 DAMARAIGAPRS
-561 ELSEF
+561 ELSDF

-604 AEDGLIKVFA
+604 AEDGLVKVFA
-614 TDGKLGDQCIQRI
+614 TDGKLGDACIERI
-627 NLLTRETQVGDI
+627 HVLTKNMEVGDI
-639 VEGHVASTTSFG
+639 VEGRVASTTSFG

-666 SRLADRRVATVE
+666 SRLADHRVGTVE

-686 VRVEVLDVQQQ
+686 VRVEVLDVQMQN
-697 PGGKEKISLRLLENL
+697 GKEKISLRLLENI
-712 SKKDD
+712 SQKEGSAD

>member
-1 MEGPQTGVR
+1 VG
-10 EVVSGVSKTEVTVGG
+10 SGVSTTEVTLGDK
-25 RTISFETGR
+25 RITFETGR
-34 LAKQASGSV
+34 LAKQASGAV
-43 LVRTGDTMVLVT
+43 VVRSGDTMVLVT
-55 AVVAASERNVDFF
+55 AVVSSNERNVDFF
-68 PLTVDIEAG
+68 PLTVDVEAG

-88 IKKEGRPSDQSI
+88 IKKEGRASDQAI

-118 NRETHIVATVLSVDK
+118 NKETHIVATVLSVDK
-133 KNPYDVLALTGASA
+133 TNPYDVLAIAGASA
-147 ALCLSEAPFGGPV
+147 ALSLSEAPFHGPV
-160 GAVRVAKVE
+160 GAVRVAKVD
-169 GEWVV
+169 GSWIV
-174 NPTYEEIDQSPIN
+174 NPTYEEIEQSPVN

-193 KDAIGMVEAGCD
+193 ADAIGMVEAGCE
-205 EVDEADIVAALE
+205 EVDEADIIAGLE
-217 VAHEAIKGICSGIS
+217 VAHDAIKKECAAIS
-231 AWAAEVGVPKMEFT
+231 AWAAREGKPKMEFAERL
-245 PKVADRGLMEKI
+245 PDSVLMDKI
-257 KESYGD
+257 KARFAADIS
-263 RLIEACN
+263 RASA

-275 GRAGALAALKQELVS
+275 ERANALAALKQEALAAWPPVE
-290 GWLPEDAT
+290 GAT
-298 EEQIAEAAGVSK
+298 DPAADTAALAK
-310 AFDAVEKEHVRKTIA
+310 AFDAVEKETVRRQIA
-325 VDKKRPDARGVD
+325 VEKKRPDGRAAE
-337 EIRPISCE
+337 EIRAISCE
-345 VSVAPRTHGSGLF
+345 VRVAPRTHGSGLF
-358 TRGQTQVMTLLTLGA
+358 TRGQTQVLTLLTLGA
-373 ARDEQRVDGLDIEES
+373 ARDEQRIDGLDIEES

-398 PFSVGETGFMRGP
+398 PFSVGEAGFMRGP

-418 GALAERALVPVVPDE
+418 GALAERALVPVIPDE
-433 EQFPYTI
+433 EAFPYTI

-457 VCASTLAMM
+457 VCGSTLALM

-480 MGLIKEGDDYVVL
+480 MGLVKEQDDYVVL

-510 AGTDRGITAL
+510 AGTDKGITAL

-526 TGVTFEIMRD
+526 KGVTFAILRD
-536 ALARARKARLFIL
+536 ALESARKARLFL
-549 DRIAEALSGPRP
+549 LGKMAESLSGPRG

-595 AEFECTIDV
+595 ADFECTIDV

-614 TDGKLGDQCIQRI
+614 TDGKLGDQCIERI
-627 NLLTRETQVGDI
+627 GLLTRETKVGDI
-639 VEGHVASTTSFG
+639 VEGRVASTTSFG

-666 SRLADRRVATVE
+666 SRLADHRVGTVE

-686 VRVEVLDVQQQ
+686 VRVEVLEVQQQ
-697 PGGKEKISLRLLENL
+697 GGKEKISLRLLENL
-712 SKKDD
+712 SAKEGSGD

>member
-1 MEGPQTGVR
+1 MA
-10 EVVSGVSKTEVTVGG
+10 SGVSSTEVTLGDKKI
-25 RTISFETGR
+25 TFETGR
-34 LAKQASGSV
+34 LAKQASGAV
-43 LVRTGDTMVLVT
+43 VVRSGDTMVLVT
-55 AVVAASERNVDFF
+55 AVVASTERNVDFF
-68 PLTVDIEAG
+68 PLTVDVEAG

-88 IKKEGRPSDQSI
+88 IKKEGRPSDQAI

-118 NRETHIVATVLSVDK
+118 NKETHIVATVLSVDK
-133 KNPYDVLALTGASA
+133 KNPYDVLALAGASA
-147 ALCLSEAPFGGPV
+147 ALCLSEAPFMGPV
-160 GAVRVAKVE
+160 GAVRVAKVD
-169 GEWVV
+169 GAWVV
-174 NPTYEEIDQSPIN
+174 NPTYEEIDQSPVN

-193 KDAIGMVEAGCD
+193 SEAIGMVEAGC
-205 EVDEADIVAALE
+205 EEIGEADILSGLE
-217 VAHEAIKGICSGIS
+217 VAHEAIKMQCQAVS
-231 AWAAEVGVPKMEFT
+231 AWAAEVGAPKMEFVEKL
-245 PKVADRGLMEKI
+245 PDRLLMDKI
-257 KESYGD
+257 KARFGGE
-263 RLIEACN
+263 IERASN

-275 GRAGALAALKQELVS
+275 ERANAVAAVKQEVLAAYPPAEGSDDPAAETAALA
-290 GWLPEDAT
+290 
-298 EEQIAEAAGVSK
+298 K
-310 AFDAVEKEHVRKTIA
+310 AFDAVEKETVRRVIA
-325 VDKKRPDARGVD
+325 VDKKRPDGRGVD
-337 EIRPISCE
+337 EIRHIDCD
-345 VSVAPRTHGSGLF
+345 VRVAPRTHGSGLF
-358 TRGQTQVMTLLTLGA
+358 TRGQTQVLTLLTLGA
-373 ARDEQRVDGLDIEES
+373 ARDEQRIDGLDIEES

-418 GALAERALVPVVPDE
+418 GALAERALFPLIPDE
-433 EQFPYTI
+433 ETFPYTI

-457 VCASTLAMM
+457 VCASTLALM
-466 DAGVPIARP
+466 DAGVPITRP

-510 AGTDRGITAL
+510 AGTERGITAL

-526 TGVTFEIMRD
+526 KGVTFDIMKD
-536 ALARARKARLFIL
+536 ALERALKARMFIL
-549 DRIAEALSGPRP
+549 ERITAAISAPRT

-566 APRIATI
+566 APRIGTI
-573 RIDPEKIG
+573 RIDPDKIG

-614 TDGKLGDQCIQRI
+614 TDGKLGDACLERI
-627 NLLTRETQVGDI
+627 GLLTRDTEPGDI
-639 VEGHVASTTSFG
+639 VEGRVASTTSFG
-651 AFVTLKPGTDGLVHI
+651 AFVTLKPGTDGLIHI
-666 SRLADRRVATVE
+666 SRLADHRVANVE

-697 PGGKEKISLRLLENL
+697 GGKEKISLRLLENL
-712 SKKDD
+712 SAKEGSAH